1 MTELN
6 VNIGVSPA
14 AKACDGLDWP
24 DGFGAATYGN
34 ARAALVRMGYRF
46 SFDTF
51 ASRKKYRTPDG
62 KSRRVSRKTIPLL
75 RQKVREAFGF
85 DVRKESLADAID
97 ALCFENCR
105 HPVKKYLKR
114 LKWDGEERL
123 DSWLIDYFGAEDTP
137 LNRAMSALT
146 MVAAVRRTFKPGTP
160 YDLVLTLCGK
170 SGIEKSKGV
179 RALAVRPYWH
189 SDADLLGVS
198 HDRQI
203 EQLDGVLIYELS
215 DMAGYTAAN
224 VQRTK
229 ALISR
234 VEDRLRRPYER
245 DDRRRSVIFIATVDR
260 DEFLLDRAGNRRF
273 VPVKVTK
280 VRLTSLARDIDQLWA
295 EAVAREPDFG
305 PLELARELWGASEA
319 LQRKHMVFEPWIDE
333 LRGLQGVAYKN
344 GVCISN
350 ARIHEAL
357 SLKAGALTPEA
368 HGRILG
374 AMNALGYERRGP
386 VKIDGKAQRGFFRL
400 SVEKEEK

>member
-1 MTELN
+1 MTDVN
-6 VNIGVSPA
+6 VTIGVQTQPA
-14 AKACDGLDWP
+14 EAGDGAWP

-34 ARAALVRMGYRF
+34 ARAGLTRLGYRF

-51 ASRKKYRTPDG
+51 ASRKKYVTPDG
-62 KSRRVSRKTIPLL
+62 KRRKVSRKTIPLL
-75 RQKVREAFGF
+75 RQQFRGAFDF
-85 DVRKESLADAID
+85 DVRKEPLADAID

-105 HPVKKYLKR
+105 HPVKQYLKR
-114 LKWDGEERL
+114 LEWDGEERL
-123 DSWLIDYFGAEDTP
+123 DSWLIDYFGADDTP

-146 MVAAVRRTFKPGTP
+146 LVAAVRRTFKPGTP

-179 RALAVRPYWH
+179 RALAVRPHWH
-189 SDADLLGVS
+189 SDADLLNVS
-198 HDRQI
+198 HERQI
-203 EQLDGVLIYELS
+203 EQLDGVFIFELS

-245 DDRRRSVIFIATVDR
+245 ERDDRRRSVTFIATVDR

-280 VRLTSLARDIDQLWA
+280 VRLTRLTRDIDQLWA
-295 EAVAREPDFG
+295 EAVVREPDFG
-305 PLELARELWGASEA
+305 PLELPRELWGASEE

-333 LRGLQGVAYKN
+333 LRGLQGVVFKD
-344 GVCISN
+344 GVFVSN

-357 SLKAGALTPEA
+357 GLKPNELTQER

-374 AMNALGYERRGP
+374 AMNALGYERRL
-386 VKIDGKAQRGFFRL
+386 VKLDRKTQRGFFRL
-400 SVEKEEK
+400 SVEE

>member
-1 MTELN
+1 MTDVN
-6 VNIGVSPA
+6 VTIGVQTQPA
-14 AKACDGLDWP
+14 EAGDGAWP

-34 ARAALVRMGYRF
+34 ARAAVTRLGYRF
-46 SFDTF
+46 SLDTF
-51 ASRKKYRTPDG
+51 ASRKKYVTPDG
-62 KSRRVSRKTIPLL
+62 KHRKVSRKTIPLL
-75 RQKVREAFGF
+75 RQQIRETFGF
-85 DVRKESLADAID
+85 DVRKEPLADAID

-114 LKWDGEERL
+114 LDWDGVERL
-123 DSWLIDYFGAEDTP
+123 GSWLIDYFGAEDTP

-146 MVAAVRRTFKPGTP
+146 LVAAVRRTFKPGTP

-179 RALAVRPYWH
+179 RALAVRPHWH

-203 EQLDGVLIYELS
+203 EQLDGVFIYELS

-234 VEDRLRRPYER
+234 VEDRLRRPYERER

-273 VPVKVTK
+273 VPVKVTQ
-280 VRLTSLARDIDQLWA
+280 VRLTRLIRDIDQLWA

-305 PLELARELWGASEA
+305 PLELPRELWGASEA

-333 LRGLQGVAYKN
+333 LRGVQGVAFK
-344 GVCISN
+344 GGLFISN
-350 ARIHEAL
+350 ARIHETLRLTARE
-357 SLKAGALTPEA
+357 LTPIA
-368 HGRILG
+368 HGRILD
-374 AMNALGYERRGP
+374 AMTALGYERRGP
-386 VKIDGKAQRGFFRL
+386 VKLDGKAQRGFFRL
-400 SVEKEEK
+400 SVEE